1 MASIF
6 SSLLTDDES
15 GVDALVDLLRL
26 ADSVALPD
34 PERIA
39 REAADADTIRQ
50 ASGRIVSLQE
60 QVQAQADAIDGL
72 RAELKRIAELPVLV
86 PSAEVDKAEVTALED
101 KLSAE
106 EALHARSKTQLEA
119 LRKVDGGRAAQLLQE
134 RNARRDAEDRLRA
147 VGGPFKAPDYELEI
161 IGEQRQM
168 RLIPVVDGKLGAAIE
183 QKLVPAPRAYD
194 MVVTHRDINNYP
206 LRARLTPVKVH

>member
-6 SSLLTDDES
+6 SSLLTDEDSALDE
-15 GVDALVDLLRL
+15 LVDLLRL

-34 PERIA
+34 PERVA
-39 REAADADTIRQ
+39 RETADA
-50 ASGRIVSLQE
+50 AALEEKAGRITNLEQ

-72 RAELKRIAELPVLV
+72 RLELKRIAELPVLV
-86 PSAEVDKAEVTALED
+86 PPAEVDKSEVLALED

-161 IGEQRQM
+161 IGEQRQV